1 MNNRTDH
8 GFLILADVSG
18 FTAFVTTT
26 ELEHGSDIIAA
37 LLDEVV
43 GHLSP
48 PLEIQEIEGDPV
60 FALGGEGAPLPQA
73 RLLEGRDE
81 PFPAFKAR
89 GGGWKEPETSPF
101 GAFLRAGPSAL
112 RRVVPPWPFF

>member
-26 ELEHGSDIIAA
+26 ELEHGSEIIAA

-48 PLEIQEIEGDPV
+48 PLEIQEIEGDAV
-60 FALGGEGAPLPQA
+60 FALGGETSPLPKT
-73 RLLEGRDE
+73 RLLRSWKVPLPPSRRGSGRC
-81 PFPAFKAR
+81 R
-89 GGGWKEPETSPF
+89 TSRPVT
-101 GAFLRAGPSAL
+101 AERVSRS
-112 RRVVPPWPFF
+112 RRSI